1 MKKLILLFFVI
12 LLFSC
17 SKREK
22 QTVFSENI
30 AINKISD
37 ETENNIDKEI
47 NGENE
52 IIEKKIQQEEI
63 IDQNTSFNKRNISEI
78 FETEDLQALGITS
91 IINFYEIYELLTEEE
106 AKKIEVFSLSNIAIH
121 SFEGTEK
128 FQNLFVID
136 CTDCNIN
143 SFNNIV
149 FSKEYG
155 KTRHCLLCYFCTIK
169 DAASIVELDTLKELN
184 ITGCKLE
191 IISELS
197 LSPVLQEL
205 HLDECKGYQYCFNT
219 TYPNIESLCLRN
231 NNICEKEELE
241 KILSKCPNVKYI
253 YLGRNPIYEQ
263 IISGDVDMGVYNN
276 MIHDSCIQ

>member
-1 MKKLILLFFVI
+1 MKKLIILFCVI

-30 AINKISD
+30 VINKISD

-52 IIEKKIQQEEI
+52 IIEKKIRQEEI
-63 IDQNTSFNKRNISEI
+63 IDQNTSNNRREISEI
-78 FETEDLQALGITS
+78 FETEDLQDLGITS
-91 IINFYEIYELLTEEE
+91 IINFYEIYEQLTEEE
-106 AKKIEVFSLSNIAIH
+106 AEKIEVFSLNNIKIH
-121 SFEGTEK
+121 SFDGTEK
-128 FQNLFVID
+128 FKNLFVID

-169 DAASIVELDTLKELN
+169 EAASIVELNTLKELN

-219 TYPNIESLCLRN
+219 TYPNIEALCLRN

-241 KILSKCPNVKYI
+241 KMTL
-253 YLGRNPIYEQ
+253 
-263 IISGDVDMGVYNN
+263 
-276 MIHDSCIQ
+276 